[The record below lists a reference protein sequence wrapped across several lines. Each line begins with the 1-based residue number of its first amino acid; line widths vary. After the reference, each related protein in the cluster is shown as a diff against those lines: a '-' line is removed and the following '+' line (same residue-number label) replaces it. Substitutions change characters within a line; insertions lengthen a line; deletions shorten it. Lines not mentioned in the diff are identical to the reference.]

1 MGEILTHFRGFWL
14 FLGSSLVLGHFD
26 AILGRFGLL
35 LPACL
40 LAVGVFF
47 ELLCLALPCIGCFGC
62 SGLLWLA
69 CAALAAC
76 AFRSIATQVSF
87 MLGSFFALVAHF
99 FELLRH
105 LKLSCIFVS
114 IFCDFC

>member
-1 MGEILTHFRGFWL
+1 MTHFRGFWL
-14 FLGSSLVLGHFD
+14 FLGSSLVLGHFE

-47 ELLCLALPCIGCFGC
+47 GLLCLALPCIGCFGC

-69 CAALAAC
+69 WAALAAC
-76 AFRSIATQVSF
+76 AFRSIATQVYGGG
-87 MLGSFFALVAHF
+87 LGSIFRIFSQFFRYVDA
-99 FELLRH
+99 
-105 LKLSCIFVS
+105 S
-114 IFCDFC
+114 